1 MLSLRLAL
9 GVEGGNE
16 GGQIMK
22 KVYIAHPLRGE
33 NREKNVAEVT
43 KICKKITELFPDVLP
58 VSPIHAFSFLD
69 NCGAEG
75 EKKALELCLET
86 LKNCDEAWFFG
97 EWETS
102 YGCELEWRTAR
113 DCGLAVKDL
122 SPKAAAHKRGV
133 NKIRDFL
140 DWLLSEVYAEAEP
153 LKPCPFCG
161 AEAKIMWRDKEGGEG
176 KIACLNQK
184 CPVLVRIEWGEI
196 RHCSTKAEAIAAWN
210 RRAGE

>member
-1 MLSLRLAL
+1 
-9 GVEGGNE
+9 
-16 GGQIMK
+16 MK

-75 EKKALELCLET
+75 EKKALELCLEL
-86 LKNCDEAWFFG
+86 LKSCDEIWFFG
-97 EWETS
+97 NWAKSEGCCAEFDTAHVRRV
-102 YGCELEWRTAR
+102 YGPQDCEQIVAFPVEGNGSNLSSWLLESDSSELAR
-113 DCGLAVKDL
+113 
-122 SPKAAAHKRGV
+122 
-133 NKIRDFL
+133 
-140 DWLLSEVYAEAEP
+140 WLLSEVYVPE

-161 AEAKIMWRDKEGGEG
+161 G
-176 KIACLNQK
+176 KAVLNTEYGFIACGNDS
-184 CPVLVRIEWGEI
+184 CFMTCSINWGN
-196 RHCSTKAEAIAAWN
+196 RAMDRVKTRAEAIAAWN

>member
-1 MLSLRLAL
+1 
-9 GVEGGNE
+9 
-16 GGQIMK
+16 MK

-69 NCGAEG
+69 NCGEEG
-75 EKKALELCLET
+75 EKKALELCIEM

-97 EWETS
+97 DWQNS
-102 YGCELEWRTAR
+102 VGCQAEF
-113 DCGLAVKDL
+113 D
-122 SPKAAAHKRGV
+122 AAHVRRIYGAQDCKRILTLSVCSPDEG
-133 NKIRDFL
+133 NRSKCARWLLEGDSSEL
-140 DWLLSEVYAEAEP
+140 ARWLLSEVYVPE

-161 AEAKIMWRDKEGGEG
+161 AEAKIMWRDEEGGEG

-196 RHCSTKAEAIAAWN
+196 RRCSTKAEAIAAWN